1 MVYKYIIYVWCAAIG
16 IFNSY
21 SVIKEWGSRKKRC
34 TLRVPAKVVEVLNM
48 KPKRTLVMMHKP
60 IFEICVM
67 GNNILINSA
76 IYTHLIKLKTGQKL
90 QLYINPD
97 NPQDFMYASPYKNK
111 LLFRDML
118 GCVMPLVML
127 LYLFLRFN

>member
-1 MVYKYIIYVWCAAIG
+1 MAIYILYLACAAIG
-16 IFNSY
+16 IINSY
-21 SVIKEWGSRKKRC
+21 TVIKEWGGRKKRC
-34 TLRVPAKVVEVLNM
+34 TLRVPAKVVEVLTM
-48 KPKRTLVMMHKP
+48 KPKGEFVLMHKP
-60 IFEICVM
+60 IFETCVM
-67 GNNILINSA
+67 GNDVLINSA

-90 QLYINPD
+90 QIYINPD